1 MTRNRHELGGYID
14 PVENKILAGPYIGYI
29 KNEKYGVFH
38 ASHESIT
45 ILQKKYAQ
53 YKNKDASQLRIDL
66 IKNLLG
72 T

>member
-29 KNEKYGVFH
+29 ENEKYGVFH
-38 ASHESIT
+38 VSHENIE
-45 ILQKKYAQ
+45 ILQEKYAK
-53 YKNKDASQLRIDL
+53 YKKQNASQLRINL

-72 T
+72 L